1 MKDNHFSRLD
11 LFQDDLLAAFTIRP
25 WYRRCDWWRL
35 VGVVAMGLSALV
47 SGYVLARVGV
57 AIWGMVSP

>member
-1 MKDNHFSRLD
+1 MKPNTYRHLD
-11 LFQDDLLAAFTIRP
+11 LFQDDLLAAFLVRP
-25 WYRRCDWWRL
+25 WYQRLNWWAL

-57 AIWGMVSP
+57 VIWGMLE